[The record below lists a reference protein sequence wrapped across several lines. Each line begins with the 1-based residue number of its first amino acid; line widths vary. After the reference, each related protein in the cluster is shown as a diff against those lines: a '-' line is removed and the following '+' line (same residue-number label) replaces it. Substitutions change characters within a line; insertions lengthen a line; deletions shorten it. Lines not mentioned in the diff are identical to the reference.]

1 MSNVSPMKRLILIFL
16 ALFSSSVFSADE
28 SNWVVKVQDYEGY
41 PLFTR
46 YPENL
51 NYNKLKNLY
60 PTRLIVDLTFAKI
73 KENGLP
79 ANGYNESL
87 EDFDSFVVEY
97 FMENSMG
104 ICVLVETYYGKRH
117 FYSYVS
123 NTADVDAFKR
133 VLLKKFPQ
141 HEFEMEIKSDKNWS
155 FIRKYSKGFL
165 KNG

>member
-1 MSNVSPMKRLILIFL
+1 MKRLILIFL
-16 ALFSSSVFSADE
+16 ALFSSSVSSADK

-46 YPENL
+46 YPDNL
-51 NYNKLKNLY
+51 NYDKSQELY
-60 PTRLIVDLTFAKI
+60 PTRLIVDLTFAEI
-73 KENGLP
+73 KDNGLP

-87 EDFDSFVVEY
+87 EDFDNFVVEY
-97 FMENSMG
+97 FMKSSTG

-123 NTADVDAFKR
+123 NTADIDTFKR

-141 HEFEMEIKSDKNWS
+141 HKFEMEIKPDKNWS
-155 FIRKYSKGFL
+155 FIRKYSEDIL

>member
-1 MSNVSPMKRLILIFL
+1 MKRLILIFL
-16 ALFSSSVFSADE
+16 ALFSSSVSSADK

-41 PLFTR
+41 PLFAR
-46 YPENL
+46 YPDNL
-51 NYNKLKNLY
+51 NYDKLQDLY
-60 PTRLIVDLTFAKI
+60 PIRLILDLTFAEI

-97 FMENSMG
+97 FMKSSTGN
-104 ICVLVETYYGKRH
+104 CVLVETYYGKRH

-123 NTADVDAFKR
+123 NTADIDTFKR

-141 HEFEMEIKSDKNWS
+141 HEFEMEIKPDKNWS
-155 FIRKYSKGFL
+155 FIRKYSEDIL